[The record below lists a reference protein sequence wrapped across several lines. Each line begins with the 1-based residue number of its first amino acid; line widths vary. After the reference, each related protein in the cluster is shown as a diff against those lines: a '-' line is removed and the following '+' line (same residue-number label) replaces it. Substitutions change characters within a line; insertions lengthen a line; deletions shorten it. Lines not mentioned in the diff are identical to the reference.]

1 MTFLAN
7 QTFSWRYWSCT
18 VTVIVR
24 KIVQSTK
31 SLITNWR
38 TGKRHVGNT
47 ANTFLPSGTSCSG
60 FNLASLRATTLKSAK
75 ALVYSVWLFSHYFT
89 NPSYCPIN
97 QSEFC
102 GRQRPQKWSNRGLH
116 SRRSLPCSSPSPLLC
131 FFSQNSLPHPTPYTL
146 YACYTIYSKG
156 ELIFWREVREKS

>member
-24 KIVQSTK
+24 KIVHATK

-38 TGKRHVGNT
+38 TGKRPVSNT
-47 ANTFLPSGTSCSG
+47 PNTSFPSRRDFTGTSCSG
-60 FNLASLRATTLKSAK
+60 FNLSSLRATTLKSAK
-75 ALVYSVWLFSHYFT
+75 ALASTFSLVVSHYFT
-89 NPSYCPIN
+89 NPSYCLIN

-102 GRQRPQKWSNRGLH
+102 GHQLLQKWSNRSRN
-116 SRRSLPCSSPSPLLC
+116 SRRSLPSRPL
-131 FFSQNSLPHPTPYTL
+131 FFPWILFLLPTPSTL
-146 YACYTIYSKG
+146 HTCYTG
-156 ELIFWREVREKS
+156 